1 MTHFSLII
9 GGFKIGGYDGSN
21 YAATTEI
28 LQSNG
33 AVSAGPSLPNEVY
46 GHCMV
51 TRIDGMVT
59 ITGGSPSSNRKVW
72 IFNPNDESY
81 EDGPQMINVHRRHAC
96 ALFKSAMHNY
106 REVVLVAGGL
116 KEDTVEIW
124 DYQTQ
129 GSSWLPS
136 KCNFVFACSFENFS
150 CNFSGIFLL

>member
-9 GGFKIGGYDGSN
+9 GGYGTGIGYH
-21 YAATTEI
+21 ATTEI

-33 AVSAGPSLPNEVY
+33 VVSAGPSLPNKVW

-59 ITGGSPSSNRKVW
+59 ITSNRKVW

-81 EDGPQMINVHRRHAC
+81 ESGPQMGNAHWSHAC

-106 REVVLVAGGL
+106 REVVLVAGGVN
-116 KEDTVEIW
+116 ENTVEIW

-136 KCNFVFACSFENFS
+136 KCNFVFDLHNKTES
-150 CNFSGIFLL
+150 